1 MLIQLTVRKT
11 EKFTLILKVIY
22 EINLQCNLFLNQA
35 IPRKIH
41 KKISESKILRF
52 SLYTAS
58 ALEGLMFVLP
68 LLLEITRE
76 TNPKKVHKLFIR
88 YHNFRHHF

>member
-35 IPRKIH
+35 IPREIYK
-41 KKISESKILRF
+41 KKISESKILKF

-76 TNPKKVHKLFIR
+76 TNPKKVYKLP
-88 YHNFRHHF
+88 

>member
-41 KKISESKILRF
+41 KK
-52 SLYTAS
+52 
-58 ALEGLMFVLP
+58 
-68 LLLEITRE
+68 
-76 TNPKKVHKLFIR
+76 KLVSVKF
-88 YHNFRHHF
+88 